1 MGQKVAG
8 TTYVKVDGTQL
19 TITGGAEAPLMEVKR
34 ETVYPGF
41 YKEEELAPYTKM
53 TTILEQG
60 FPIKALANGRDMTV
74 TTEFNN
80 GRVYVLSGA
89 YLVDEP
95 SFKADDGTVE
105 LEFNGIKGSWQ

>member
-8 TTYVKVDGTQL
+8 TVYVKVDGTQL
-19 TITGGAEAPLMEVKR
+19 TITGGAEAPLMDVKR

-41 YKEEELAPYTKM
+41 YKEEELPAYLKM
-53 TTILEQG
+53 TAILEEG
-60 FPIKALANGRDMTV
+60 FPVKAITNGRDMTV
-74 TTEFNN
+74 TCEFNT

-95 SFKADDGTVE
+95 SFKGDDGTVE
-105 LEFNGIKGSWQ
+105 LQFDGIKGSWQ

>member
-1 MGQKVAG
+1 MSQKVAG
-8 TTYVKVDGTQL
+8 TAYVKVDGTQL

-41 YKEEELAPYTKM
+41 YKEEELAAYLKM
-53 TTILEQG
+53 TAIVEAG
-60 FPIKALANGRDMTV
+60 FPIKTLANGRDMTV
-74 TTEFNN
+74 TCEFNN

-105 LEFNGIKGSWQ
+105 LQFDGIKGSWQ

>member
-8 TTYVKVDGTQL
+8 TVYVKVDGAQL
-19 TITGGAEAPLMEVKR
+19 TITGGAEAPLMDVKR

-41 YKEEELAPYTKM
+41 YKEEELAAYLKM
-53 TTILEQG
+53 TAILEEG

-74 TTEFNN
+74 TCEFNN
-80 GRVYVLSGA
+80 GRVYVLSGG

-95 SFKADDGTVE
+95 SFKGDDGTVE
-105 LEFNGIKGSWQ
+105 LQFDGIKGSWQ

>member
-8 TTYVKVDGTQL
+8 TAYVKVDGTQL

-41 YKEEELAPYTKM
+41 YKEEELAAYLKM
-53 TTILEQG
+53 TAIVEAG

-74 TTEFNN
+74 TCEFNN

-105 LEFNGIKGSWQ
+105 LQFDGIKGIWQ